1 MNFSI
6 KIKTKLLTAI
16 MLFVL
21 QSQLGHTMDPSK
33 IEDTQKRGNVCDYS
47 IEDFCADLISA
58 ELIKLNPELKYT
70 NIDISIDIFNSNC
83 DTLIIG
89 SIYFGRTPFY
99 ALPDSI
105 GDFTNLKEIR
115 ITGTYM
121 DLLPA
126 NFKNL
131 INLDCLIL
139 ADNKFKRIPDSIGQ
153 LASLTELDF
162 RFNPLGCIGTEISVL
177 TNLKSLNLM
186 GTELKS
192 FTKEVGC
199 FPSLEGLFLD
209 KNKIEIFP
217 DNIINFP
224 SLTQLTLYQN
234 NLTYLPP
241 ELSQHKKLK
250 LLDISN
256 NPGLGFYDRIPKKTY
271 DDFTLFPFYINLLHS
286 NIMVSLAFHNLNLH
300 NIELGCFLILKDIQR
315 TIHQFIID
323 LNHKDLLQSKK

>member
-1 MNFSI
+1 MNFSM
-6 KIKTKLLTAI
+6 KIKTKMLAVI
-16 MLFVL
+16 MVFAL
-21 QSQLGHTMDPSK
+21 QSPLGNAMDLSK
-33 IEDTQKRGNVCDYS
+33 TEGNQMRGNMCVDS
-47 IEDFCADLISA
+47 IENFRAYLISA
-58 ELIKLNPELKYT
+58 ELIKLNPELKYA
-70 NIDISIDIFNSNC
+70 DIDIFIDIFDSMC
-83 DTLIIG
+83 DTLKIG
-89 SIYFGRTPFY
+89 NTHGRTPFY
-99 ALPDSI
+99 TFPDSI
-105 GDFTNLKEIR
+105 GDLIDLKEII

-121 DLLPA
+121 DELPDS
-126 NFKNL
+126 FKNL
-131 INLDCLIL
+131 INLNCLEL
-139 ADNKFKRIPDSIGQ
+139 TYNQFKKIPDCIRH
-153 LASLTELDF
+153 LTSLTELDL
-162 RFNPLGCIGTEISVL
+162 RFNPLGCIGTEIRVL
-177 TNLKSLNLM
+177 TNLKSLNLR

-199 FPSLEGLFLD
+199 FPCLEGLFLD

-224 SLTQLTLYQN
+224 CLTQLTLHQN